1 MFENVRN
8 NGTSYW
14 SILFYLIGVTL
25 YVNNENI
32 PGKKSNSM
40 IPYRSCTFFLCEMVN
55 FDD

>member
-14 SILFYLIGVTL
+14 STLFYLIGVTL

-32 PGKKSNSM
+32 PGK
-40 IPYRSCTFFLCEMVN
+40 
-55 FDD
+55 